1 MAFYALRNK
10 VWCKGNTGKPKF
22 NPSFR
27 CSALFYPKNNK
38 TISNVFYNL
47 CSNQKNNQHTWTGTL
62 WQSGWKP

>member
-27 CSALFYPKNNK
+27 CSALFYPRNNQ
-38 TISNVFYNL
+38 TISNVFL
-47 CSNQKNNQHTWTGTL
+47 
-62 WQSGWKP
+62 